1 MVTCD
6 PDWYHW
12 CLYLGARVASLI
24 VASGPSRCF
33 ASASR
38 SSKMRSSQRAIHA
51 DVPQRHEAVVAAGR
65 VERAGDRALRIIVAA
80 REGREVEDGQHGR
93 REAGLRLG
101 GGARGREQRQPSAAV
116 CHCGE
121 SYGREVRCT
130 RVLRPRNC
138 AARES

>member
-38 SSKMRSSQRAIHA
+38 SSKMRSSQRAIH
-51 DVPQRHEAVVAAGR
+51 VLNAACFGSN
-65 VERAGDRALRIIVAA
+65 V
-80 REGREVEDGQHGR
+80 
-93 REAGLRLG
+93 
-101 GGARGREQRQPSAAV
+101 
-116 CHCGE
+116 
-121 SYGREVRCT
+121 
-130 RVLRPRNC
+130 
-138 AARES
+138 